1 MQFFCIMYLS
11 PEVSQI
17 TCRFDNALFC
27 YNSNSN
33 CTLHRLSA
41 LKTHNLSWYKKIKII
56 TTFIN
61 ICFYTLCGVC
71 RVKHSKYKYSLT
83 TKEWNNVKLN
93 GDLILIWVLVTFRT
107 YWGIARSGPFD
118 KICLSK
124 FWLVQRI
131 QMCEEAK
138 ILVFFSLF
146 FGGGGGWNLFF

>member
-33 CTLHRLSA
+33 YTLHRLSA

-124 FWLVQRI
+124 FWLVPYSQNSPGSKGYRCVKR
-131 QMCEEAK
+131 QK
-138 ILVFFSLF
+138 S
-146 FGGGGGWNLFF
+146 